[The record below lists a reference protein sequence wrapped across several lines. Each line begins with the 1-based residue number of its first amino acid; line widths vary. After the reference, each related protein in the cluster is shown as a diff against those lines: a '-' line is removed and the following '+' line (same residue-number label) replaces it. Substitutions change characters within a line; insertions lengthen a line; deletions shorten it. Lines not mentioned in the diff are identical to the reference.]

1 MEKSVGIRELKQNP
15 SEVVSRVKAGE
26 QIVITERG
34 RPVAKIVPISLSPLE
49 ELIASGKVIEPTIDI
64 REAVRQIVP
73 LELGQDSMTSEEWLK
88 WSRGDE

>member
-49 ELIASGKVIEPTIDI
+49 ELIASGKVSEPTIDI